1 MYIPF
6 YIIILVIL
14 YTLFWMGGTFVTLF
28 QMADGQISEEIA
40 KKRTKIFVIMG
51 FIEVI
56 AAFSIIFI
64 Q

>member
-1 MYIPF
+1 
-6 YIIILVIL
+6 
-14 YTLFWMGGTFVTLF
+14 
-28 QMADGQISEEIA
+28 MADGQISEEIA
-40 KKRTKIFVIMG
+40 KKRTKIFIIMG